1 MSATPRVSVL
11 MPVYNAERDLRPA
24 IDSVLGQTFGDF
36 EFLIVDDGS
45 SDRSLAIVSG
55 YRDPRIRVLPLE
67 RSGFAAALD
76 HGLDEARG
84 ELVARMD
91 ADDVCLPDRLA
102 LQVAFMDAHP
112 QIGISGTYVRTL
124 TPGVPSRRWT
134 FPTDPAV
141 LRVGLLFEPG
151 LAHPTAIS
159 RRAWLDRH
167 GLRYD
172 ASYPRVEDWDLWRR
186 AAEHFDLGNLPR
198 VLLEYRVHESR
209 MSSRH
214 GEEQRREGRRIQGEL
229 LARLGLE
236 DHPLRRIHGDVSM
249 AALDCTDRG
258 SDFVEQAVEWFEVLR
273 GANAERRV
281 YECDA
286 LDTFLADRVLLV
298 LNQNRRLWGHALR
311 LLRERDWM
319 RRSARWPDLLRLFWK
334 GAFSRR
340 AALLH
345 RS

>member
-1 MSATPRVSVL
+1 MSAAPRVSVL
-11 MPVYNAERDLRPA
+11 MPVYNGERDLRSA
-24 IDSVLGQTFGDF
+24 IDSVLAQTFGDF

-45 SDRSLAIVSG
+45 SDGSLAIVSG

-76 HGLDEARG
+76 RGLDEARG
-84 ELVARMD
+84 EFVARMD

-112 QIGISGTYVRTL
+112 QIGISGTDVRTL
-124 TPGVPSRRWT
+124 TPGTPSRRWT

-141 LRVGLLFEPG
+141 IRAGLLFEPG
-151 LAHPTAIS
+151 LAHPTVIS

-172 ASYPRVEDWDLWRR
+172 ASYPRVEDWDFWRR

-214 GEEQRREGRRIQGEL
+214 GDEQRREGRRIQGEL
-229 LARLGLE
+229 LERLGLE
-236 DHPLRRIHGDVSM
+236 DHPLRRIHGDVSL
-249 AALDCTDRG
+249 AALACSDRG
-258 SDFVEQAVEWFEVLR
+258 SEFVEESVEWFETLR
-273 GANAERRV
+273 RANLERRV
-281 YECDA
+281 YEPDA
-286 LDTFLADRVLLV
+286 LDAFLADRVLLV
-298 LNQNRRLWGHALR
+298 LNHNRELWGHALQ
-311 LLRERDWM
+311 LLWNREWM
-319 RRSARWPDLLRLFWK
+319 RHSARWPALLRLLAK
-334 GAFSRR
+334 GALSGRIAF
-340 AALLH
+340 LQ